1 MDFLG
6 YTFFENTL
14 QKWLVAAGILVGVSL
29 FIALFRRVIKARL
42 VRMAKVSETELDD
55 FMIPLLNQTRWF
67 TILALGIYL
76 GSLVLVL
83 PTNYRDIIETGIR
96 VFLIMQIGFWGIGL
110 IDFYIR
116 RGRRSK
122 IEEDHAEDAT
132 TLGALGLIAKIVLW
146 ALLTLILL
154 DNLGV
159 EINSLVA
166 SLGIGGIAVALAVQ
180 NILGDLFASLTITL
194 DKPFVIGDF
203 VEVDDFEGDVE
214 NIGLKSTRIRS
225 LSGEELIFSNNDLL
239 SSRIRNYKR
248 LEKRRISFSF
258 GVVYGTPLEKLKKI
272 PQIVEEIIAP
282 LDQVEF
288 ERVHFK
294 SLGDFSLDFGIVY
307 HVLDPNYVAYLDIQ
321 QGINFELYQRF
332 EQEGIEF
339 AYPTQTIIMEK

>member
-6 YTFFENTL
+6 YVFFNNTL
-14 QKWLVAAGILVGVSL
+14 QDWLTAGSILVGVFVFL
-29 FIALFRRVIKARL
+29 ALFRRVIKARL
-42 VRMAKVSETELDD
+42 VRMAKKSETELDD
-55 FMIPLLNQTRWF
+55 FMIPLLKQTRWF
-67 TILALGIYL
+67 TVLAVGIYL
-76 GSLVLVL
+76 GSLVLSL
-83 PTNYRDIIETGIR
+83 PAIYIEFLDKGIR
-96 VFLIMQIGFWGIGL
+96 IFIIFQVGFWGIGL
-110 IDFYIR
+110 IDFYIN
-116 RGRRSK
+116 RGRKSK
-122 IEEDHAEDAT
+122 LEEDHAADAT
-132 TLGALGLIAKIVLW
+132 TLGALGLIGKIVLW
-146 ALLTLILL
+146 VILALILL

-180 NILGDLFASLTITL
+180 NVLGDLFASLTITL

-258 GVVYGTPLEKLKKI
+258 GVVYGTPLEKLKEI
-272 PQIVEEIIAP
+272 PEIVEDIISP
-282 LDQVEF
+282 LEKVEF
-288 ERVHFK
+288 ERVHLK
-294 SLGDFSLDFGIVY
+294 SLGDFSLDFGVVY
-307 HVLDPNYVAYLDIQ
+307 HVLDPAYVVYLDIQ
-321 QGINFELYQRF
+321 QKINFELYQRF
-332 EQEGIEF
+332 EGEGIEF